1 MTSPTPTRQILRGG
15 HSIIGDPIV
24 VVIGGDG
31 LIESVG
37 PAVPDDDSPDDGSTV
52 TIDLSGHVVA
62 PAPVEP
68 HAHLDKA
75 FLAEVIEN
83 PTGDLIGAV
92 MAMRENRHLLGV
104 DETAERAERA
114 ARWMAANGY
123 VAVRTHVDLTVEHG
137 LTSVEALH
145 RVKHA
150 VADVIDVEIVA
161 LSGWP
166 IVGAAGADQRAL
178 TRDAIGVGIDVFGG
192 CPHLEHSHGDGD
204 VVSATDAMLEMA
216 ADAGLPVDLHTD
228 ETLDPTV
235 AGLDHLA
242 RQVLDGFPHPVTA
255 SHCVSLGVQDSATRA
270 ATIGRVAEA
279 GVSVVT
285 LPHTNLF
292 LQGRGSDPMPRGLTA
307 VDELQRAGVQVAAG
321 ADNLQ
326 DPFNPVGRACPFE
339 TAGLMIM
346 TAHRLPADAWQM
358 VSTLSARVLGRSG
371 AIEAGAAADL
381 LAVEAGSIR
390 EAIARG
396 DAPRR
401 RWRRGQMTTERAP
414 LDT

>member
-1 MTSPTPTRQILRGG
+1 MTSPIPTRQILRGG
-15 HSIIGDPIV
+15 RSIVGDPIV

-150 VADVIDVEIVA
+150 VADVIAVEIVA

-204 VVSATDAMLEMA
+204 VVSATDAMLELA
-216 ADAGLPVDLHTD
+216 ADAGLPVALPTD
-228 ETLDPTV
+228 EP
-235 AGLDHLA
+235 LA
-242 RQVLDGFPHPVTA
+242 PLPPRAVPPA
-255 SHCVSLGVQDSATRA
+255 SRPC
-270 ATIGRVAEA
+270 
-279 GVSVVT
+279 
-285 LPHTNLF
+285 LP
-292 LQGRGSDPMPRGLTA
+292 SPP
-307 VDELQRAGVQVAAG
+307 VAAG
-321 ADNLQ
+321 
-326 DPFNPVGRACPFE
+326 PPR
-339 TAGLMIM
+339 
-346 TAHRLPADAWQM
+346 PA
-358 VSTLSARVLGRSG
+358 SRS
-371 AIEAGAAADL
+371 
-381 LAVEAGSIR
+381 
-390 EAIARG
+390 
-396 DAPRR
+396 
-401 RWRRGQMTTERAP
+401 
-414 LDT
+414 